1 MKGVLFACLFA
12 FSITANAGFL
22 IEPYL
27 GYSISSGEDGMAPAT
42 KWEQTA
48 LFFGARLGYQ
58 ALGFMGGLDFAHGME
73 AEIEETSGGTV
84 TKVDVDQNTFGA
96 FFGYNF
102 PIMLRV
108 WGAYYFSSV
117 LGVQSGAGLGADI
130 KGSGYGLGVGYTGL
144 PFVALN
150 LEYRRLTFDEA
161 ESVTGQTIKFTSE
174 EEQDFN
180 QIMLSLSIPFDL

>member
-1 MKGVLFACLFA
+1 MKKLLLAGALLFSL
-12 FSITANAGFL
+12 TANAGFL
-22 IEPYL
+22 IEPYV
-27 GYSISSGEDGMAPAT
+27 GYSVSSGEDGMSPPT

-48 LFFGARLGYQ
+48 PFFGARLGYQ
-58 ALGFMGGLDFAHGME
+58 NLGFMGGLDFTHGME
-73 AEIEETSGGTV
+73 AEIEETSGATT
-84 TKVDVDQNTFGA
+84 TKTDVDQNTFGA

-108 WGAYYFSSV
+108 WGAYYFSTV
-117 LGVQSGAGLGADI
+117 LGVQSGSGLGNDI

-150 LEYRRLTFDEA
+150 LEYRRMTFDEV
-161 ESVTGQTIKFTSE
+161 ETLIGQTVKLTSE

-180 QIMLSLSIPFDL
+180 QIMLSVSMPFDL